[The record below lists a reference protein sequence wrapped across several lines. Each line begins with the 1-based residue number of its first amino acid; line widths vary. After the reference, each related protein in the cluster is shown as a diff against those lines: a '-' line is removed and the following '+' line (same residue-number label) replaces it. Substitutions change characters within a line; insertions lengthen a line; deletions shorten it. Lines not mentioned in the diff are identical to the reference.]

1 MASKRHCTVSFAL
14 SSILWSKFKS
24 AEKPEKAEMA
34 FILLQKRGEEEEEEE
49 EEENEEEVVVAVVRR
64 FNMLRYILVLVLIK
78 QQPIVAEEISQRSC
92 YLKL

>member
-49 EEENEEEVVVAVVRR
+49 ENEEEVVVAVVRR

-78 QQPIVAEEISQRSC
+78 QQPIVAEEI
-92 YLKL
+92 

>member
-49 EEENEEEVVVAVVRR
+49 NEEEVVVAVVRR

-78 QQPIVAEEISQRSC
+78 QQPIVAEEI
-92 YLKL
+92 